1 MKTRQRAMLYTLLTR
16 HPEYINEIENNGVD
30 HLKRESIDA
39 IIDILTSAFLA
50 YGLEDNDK
58 PNNYGLEI
66 EDLVDIVNDAD

>member
-1 MKTRQRAMLYTLLTR
+1 MLYTLLTR
-16 HPEYINEIENNGVD
+16 PPEYINEIENNGVD

-39 IIDILTSAFLA
+39 IMDILTSAFIM
-50 YGLEDNDK
+50 YGLEDDER

>member
-16 HPEYINEIENNGVD
+16 PPEYINEIENNGVD

-39 IIDILTSAFLA
+39 IMDILTSAFIM
-50 YGLEDNDK
+50 YGLEDDER

>member
-16 HPEYINEIENNGVD
+16 HPEYINEIEKNGVD
-30 HLKRESIDA
+30 NLKRESIDA
-39 IIDILTSAFLA
+39 IMDILTSAFIM
-50 YGLEDNDK
+50 YGLEDDER

>member
-1 MKTRQRAMLYTLLTR
+1 MMYTLLTR

-30 HLKRESIDA
+30 NLKRESIDA
-39 IIDILTSAFLA
+39 IMDILTSTFIM
-50 YGLEDNDK
+50 YGLEDDER

>member
-1 MKTRQRAMLYTLLTR
+1 MKTRQRAMMYTLLTR

-30 HLKRESIDA
+30 NLKRESIDA
-39 IIDILTSAFLA
+39 IMDILTSTFIM
-50 YGLEDNDK
+50 YGLEDDER

>member
-30 HLKRESIDA
+30 NLKRESIDA
-39 IIDILTSAFLA
+39 IMDILTSAFIM
-50 YGLEDNDK
+50 YGLEDDER

>member
-30 HLKRESIDA
+30 NLKRESIDA
-39 IIDILTSAFLA
+39 IMDILTSAFIM
-50 YGLEDNDK
+50 YGLEDDDK

>member
-1 MKTRQRAMLYTLLTR
+1 MLYTLLTR

-30 HLKRESIDA
+30 NLKRESIDA
-39 IIDILTSAFLA
+39 IMDILTSAFIM
-50 YGLEDNDK
+50 YGLEDDER

>member
-1 MKTRQRAMLYTLLTR
+1 MLYTLLTR

-30 HLKRESIDA
+30 NLKRESIDA
-39 IIDILTSAFLA
+39 IMDILTSAFIM
-50 YGLEDNDK
+50 YGLEDEER

>member
-30 HLKRESIDA
+30 NLKRESIDA
-39 IIDILTSAFLA
+39 IMDILTSAFIM
-50 YGLEDNDK
+50 YGLEDEER

>member
-1 MKTRQRAMLYTLLTR
+1 MLYTLLTR

-30 HLKRESIDA
+30 NLKRESIDA
-39 IIDILTSAFLA
+39 IMDILTSAFIM
-50 YGLEDNDK
+50 YGLEDDDK

>member
-30 HLKRESIDA
+30 NLKRESIDA
-39 IIDILTSAFLA
+39 IMDILTSAFIM
-50 YGLEDNDK
+50 YGLEDDER
-58 PNNYGLEI
+58 PNNYELEI